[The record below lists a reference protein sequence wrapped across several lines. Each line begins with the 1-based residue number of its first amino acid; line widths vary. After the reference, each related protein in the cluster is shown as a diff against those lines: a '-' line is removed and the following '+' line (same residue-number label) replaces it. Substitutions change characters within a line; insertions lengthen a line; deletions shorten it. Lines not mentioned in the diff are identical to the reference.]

1 MCNTTKEVAP
11 TRIDYIDAWRF
22 LAVVMV
28 IQSHVFVYSGLKIM
42 FLAPYLD
49 QLDRL
54 GELGVL
60 VFFVISG
67 FVICS
72 GLVAEKN
79 KTGTICL
86 AAFYVRRFYRI
97 IPPLWLYLFCLL
109 ILNAAGIIE
118 ISPQQA
124 LTSASFLC
132 NMPFPEG
139 CSWFAGHTWTL
150 AYEEQF
156 YLLFPLLILFVALI
170 NNSLRFGF
178 AIGGLIIGSVLL
190 FRTGHSLLGEYFMYF
205 IFLLTGCCSALLPE
219 NIMSRIRRMHLA
231 AWLSVIALLLIG
243 IGYLPVGIEK
253 QVKVACYPVL
263 IMLMV
268 LGTPTQLK
276 SIAVIFKNRSLC
288 YLGKISY
295 TVYLWQELVT
305 GNYLGWI
312 TFVYIAAVFVFA
324 MISYR
329 YIELPFQRIATSLS
343 NGLKSAAVA
352 ATLTGSNQE
361 QEKTLPENFIK
372 VRLSR
377 LYRLKAAN
385 EELPLR

>member
-1 MCNTTKEVAP
+1 MCNTRKDEAP
-11 TRIDYIDAWRF
+11 TRIDYIDVWRF

-28 IQSHVFVYSGLKIM
+28 IQSHIFVYSGLEVTL
-42 FLAPYLD
+42 LAPYLD

-60 VFFVISG
+60 IFFVISG

-79 KTGTICL
+79 RTGTICL
-86 AAFYVRRFYRI
+86 PAFYVRRFYRI
-97 IPPLWLYLFCLL
+97 IPPLWLYLSSLL
-109 ILNAAGIIE
+109 MLDVAGIIE

-156 YLLFPLLILFVALI
+156 YLLFPLLMLFVPLI
-170 NNSLRFGF
+170 NNSLRFGL
-178 AIGGLIIGSVLL
+178 AIGGMVIASVLL
-190 FRTGHSLLGEYFMYF
+190 NRSGHLFLGEYLMCF

-219 NIMSRIRRMHLA
+219 NVISRVRQMHVA
-231 AWLSVIALLLIG
+231 VWLIVIALLLVG

-253 QVKVACYPVL
+253 QVKAVCYPML
-263 IMLMV
+263 ILLMV
-268 LGTPTQLK
+268 LGTPTQIKL
-276 SIAVIFKNRSLC
+276 IAVVFKNRGLC
-288 YLGKISY
+288 YLGRISY

-305 GNYLGWI
+305 GNYVGGL
-312 TFVYIAAVFVFA
+312 TFVYIAVVFAFA

-329 YIELPFQRIATSLS
+329 YM
-343 NGLKSAAVA
+343 
-352 ATLTGSNQE
+352 
-361 QEKTLPENFIK
+361 
-372 VRLSR
+372 
-377 LYRLKAAN
+377 
-385 EELPLR
+385 ELPLQRTATLMSNDLKATAAAASLIECKQDRQY

>member
-1 MCNTTKEVAP
+1 MSNTNKEVVP
-11 TRIDYIDAWRF
+11 TRIDYIDVWRF

-28 IQSHVFVYSGLKIM
+28 IQSHIFVYSGLKLI
-42 FLAPYLD
+42 LLTPYLD

-79 KTGTICL
+79 GTGTICL
-86 AAFYVRRFYRI
+86 SAFYVRRFYRI
-97 IPPLWLYLFCLL
+97 IPPLWLYLCCLL
-109 ILNAAGIIE
+109 MLDAAGIIE

-132 NMPFPEG
+132 NMPFPDG

-156 YLLFPLLILFVALI
+156 YLIFPLLMLFMPLI
-170 NNSLRFGF
+170 NNSLLFGF

-190 FRTGHSLLGEYFMYF
+190 NRTGHLFISEYLMYF

-219 NIMSRIRRMHLA
+219 NIMSRIRRMHIA
-231 AWLSVIALLLIG
+231 VWLIVIALLLIC
-243 IGYLPVGIEK
+243 IGYLPIEIEK
-253 QVKVACYPVL
+253 QVKVICYPVL
-263 IMLMV
+263 ILLMV
-268 LGTPTQLK
+268 LGTPTQIKL
-276 SIAVIFKNRSLC
+276 IAVVFKNRQLC
-288 YLGKISY
+288 YLGRISY
-295 TVYLWQELVT
+295 TVYLWQELAT
-305 GNYLGWI
+305 GNYVGWL
-312 TFVYIAAVFVFA
+312 TFVYIAAVFAFA

-329 YIELPFQRIATSLS
+329 YMELPCQRTATLMS
-343 NGLKSAAVA
+343 NGLRAATVA
-352 ATLTGSNQE
+352 ASLTECKQNQ
-361 QEKTLPENFIK
+361 
-372 VRLSR
+372 
-377 LYRLKAAN
+377 
-385 EELPLR
+385 

>member
-1 MCNTTKEVAP
+1 LSNTNQDVAP
-11 TRIDYIDAWRF
+11 ARIDYIDAWRF

-28 IQSHVFVYSGLKIM
+28 IQSHIFVYSGLKIT
-42 FLAPYLD
+42 FLTPYLD

-72 GLVAEKN
+72 GLVAEKS
-79 KTGTICL
+79 KTGTVCL
-86 AAFYVRRFYRI
+86 SAFYVRRFYRI
-97 IPPLWLYLFCLL
+97 IPPLWLYLSCLL
-109 ILNAAGIIE
+109 LLDATGIIE

-132 NMPFPEG
+132 NMPFPDG

-156 YLLFPLLILFVALI
+156 YLIFPLLILFAPLI
-170 NNSLRFGF
+170 NNSLRFGL
-178 AIGGLIIGSVLL
+178 AISGLIVSSVLL
-190 FRTGHSLLGEYFMYF
+190 NRTGHLFISEYLMYF
-205 IFLLTGCCSALLPE
+205 IFLLTGCCCALLPK
-219 NIMSRIRRMHLA
+219 NMMSRIREMHIA
-231 AWLSVIALLLIG
+231 VWLTVIGLLLIG

-263 IMLMV
+263 ILLMV
-268 LGTPTQLK
+268 LGTPTQIK

-288 YLGKISY
+288 YLGRISY
-295 TVYLWQELVT
+295 TAYLWQELVT
-305 GNYLGWI
+305 GNYVGWL
-312 TFVYIAAVFVFA
+312 TFVYIAGVFAFA

-329 YIELPFQRIATSLS
+329 YIELPFQKIATAIS
-343 NGLKSAAVA
+343 ND
-352 ATLTGSNQE
+352 
-361 QEKTLPENFIK
+361 
-372 VRLSR
+372 
-377 LYRLKAAN
+377 LKAGTAAISFN
-385 EELPLR
+385 RI

>member
-1 MCNTTKEVAP
+1 MSNTNKEVFPA
-11 TRIDYIDAWRF
+11 RIDYIDVWRF

-28 IQSHVFVYSGLKIM
+28 IQSHIFVYSGLKITL
-42 FLAPYLD
+42 LAPYLD

-72 GLVAEKN
+72 GLVAEKSR
-79 KTGTICL
+79 TGTICL
-86 AAFYVRRFYRI
+86 PAFYVRRFYRI
-97 IPPLWLYLFCLL
+97 IPPLWLYLSCLL
-109 ILNAAGIIE
+109 MLDAAGIIE

-156 YLLFPLLILFVALI
+156 YLVFPLLILFAPLI
-170 NNSLRFGF
+170 NNSLRFSL
-178 AIGGLIIGSVLL
+178 AIGSLIIVSVLL
-190 FRTGHSLLGEYFMYF
+190 NRAGHLFISEYLMYF

-219 NIMSRIRRMHLA
+219 NIISRIRQMHVA
-231 AWLSVIALLLIG
+231 VWLIVIALLLIG

-253 QVKVACYPVL
+253 QVKVICYPVL
-263 IMLMV
+263 ILLMV
-268 LGTPTQLK
+268 LGTPTQIKL
-276 SIAVIFKNRSLC
+276 IAVVFKNRQLC

-305 GNYLGWI
+305 ENYVGWL
-312 TFVYIAAVFVFA
+312 TFVNIAVVFGFA

-329 YIELPFQRIATSLS
+329 YIELPFQRTATLLS
-343 NGLKSAAVA
+343 ND
-352 ATLTGSNQE
+352 
-361 QEKTLPENFIK
+361 
-372 VRLSR
+372 
-377 LYRLKAAN
+377 LKAAAVTAS
-385 EELPLR
+385 LTGYKQDQQC

>member
-1 MCNTTKEVAP
+1 LCNTNQDVAP
-11 TRIDYIDAWRF
+11 ARIDYIDAWRF

-28 IQSHVFVYSGLKIM
+28 IQSHIFVYSGLKIAL
-42 FLAPYLD
+42 LAPYLD

-72 GLVAEKN
+72 GLVAEKS

-86 AAFYVRRFYRI
+86 PAFYVRRFYRI
-97 IPPLWLYLFCLL
+97 IPPLWLYLSSLL
-109 ILNAAGIIE
+109 LLDATGVIE

-132 NMPFPEG
+132 NMPFPDG

-156 YLLFPLLILFVALI
+156 YLIFPLLILFAPLI
-170 NNSLRFGF
+170 NNSLRFAL
-178 AIGGLIIGSVLL
+178 AIAGLIIASVILN
-190 FRTGHSLLGEYFMYF
+190 RTAHPFFSEYLMYF
-205 IFLLTGCCSALLPE
+205 IFLLTGCCCALLPK
-219 NIMSRIRRMHLA
+219 NMVNRICNMHIA
-231 AWLSVIALLLIG
+231 VWLMIIVLLLIG

-253 QVKVACYPVL
+253 QVKTACYPVL
-263 IMLMV
+263 ILLMV
-268 LGTPTQLK
+268 LGTPMQIK
-276 SIAVIFKNRSLC
+276 PIAVIFKNRCLC
-288 YLGKISY
+288 YLGRISY

-305 GNYLGWI
+305 GSYVGWL
-312 TFVYIAAVFVFA
+312 TFVYIAAVFAFA

-329 YIELPFQRIATSLS
+329 YIELPFQKT
-343 NGLKSAAVA
+343 
-352 ATLTGSNQE
+352 ATLVSN
-361 QEKTLPENFIK
+361 K
-372 VRLSR
+372 
-377 LYRLKAAN
+377 LKAATVTAA
-385 EELPLR
+385 LTAYKQDQQY